1 MIPFICSS
9 SYFLLSLIILSI
21 SSRDDVFPPFLV
33 IQVPLDS
40 LLNTVLEHGFRQPAE
55 FVVDLGWVDSVTL
68 VVTLAVSNVF
78 DQGVRLVQV
87 VTDQLNDVDVVHFV
101 VATDVVDFANRPLF
115 QNEVD
120 GLAVVFNVKPVA
132 DVLTFTVNRQR
143 LVVQGSLNHQ
153 WDQLFRELVRAVVI

>member
-1 MIPFICSS
+1 M
-9 SYFLLSLIILSI
+9 
-21 SSRDDVFPPFLV
+21 
-33 IQVPLDS
+33 DS

-87 VTDQLNDVDVVHFV
+87 VADQLNDVDVMHFV
-101 VATDVVDFANRPLF
+101 VAADVVDFTNRPLF
-115 QNEVD
+115 QNEID

-132 DVLTFTVNRQR
+132 DVLT
-143 LVVQGSLNHQ
+143 SP
-153 WDQLFRELVRAVVI
+153 